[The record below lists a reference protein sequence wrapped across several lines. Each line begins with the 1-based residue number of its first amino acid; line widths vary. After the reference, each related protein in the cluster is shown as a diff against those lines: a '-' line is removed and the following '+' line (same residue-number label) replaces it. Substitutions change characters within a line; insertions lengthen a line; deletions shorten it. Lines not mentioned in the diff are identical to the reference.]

1 MKRHG
6 PNSSGVMFPPP
17 LLHLATLVAGL
28 ALHFAF
34 PQGFLPETWMQLV
47 TGLPFIGISVA
58 LVASALR
65 TMRRAGTD
73 ANAYKPTTA
82 IVVDGPYRFSRNPM
96 YLSFTALYIG
106 IAFAVDALWPFVLLP
121 MALVGISL
129 GVIKREERY
138 LEQKFGQEYL
148 QYKGR
153 VRRWI

>member
-1 MKRHG
+1 MKRDG
-6 PNSSGVMFPPP
+6 LDRSGVMFPPP

-34 PQGFLPETWMQLV
+34 PLHLLPDTWMQLV
-47 TGLPFIGISVA
+47 TGLPFIGISIA
-58 LVASALR
+58 LVASAFR

-73 ANAYKPTTA
+73 PNAYKPTTL

-96 YLSFTALYIG
+96 YLSFTALYVG

-121 MALVGISL
+121 IALVGISL

-138 LEQKFGQEYL
+138 LEQKFGQDYL
-148 QYKGR
+148 RYKGR

>member
-1 MKRHG
+1 MKQDG
-6 PNSSGVMFPPP
+6 LDNSRVMFPPP

-34 PQGFLPETWMQLV
+34 PQSFLPDTWMQLA
-47 TGLPFIGISVA
+47 TGLPFIGISFA
-58 LVASALR
+58 LVASASR
-65 TMRRAGTD
+65 TMKRAGTG
-73 ANAYKPTTA
+73 ANPYNPSTA
-82 IVVDGPYRFSRNPM
+82 IVVDGPFRFSRNPM

-106 IAFAVDALWPFVLLP
+106 IAFAVDALWPFALLP
-121 MALVGISL
+121 IALVGISL

-148 QYKGR
+148 QYKVR